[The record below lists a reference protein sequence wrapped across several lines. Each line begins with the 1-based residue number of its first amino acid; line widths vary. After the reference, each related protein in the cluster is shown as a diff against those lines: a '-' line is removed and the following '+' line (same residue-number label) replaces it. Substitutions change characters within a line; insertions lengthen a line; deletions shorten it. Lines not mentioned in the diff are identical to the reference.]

1 MQPSESEV
9 MGTDIR
15 QGCDVSR
22 KPATQRDRACCAA
35 QAQLEED
42 MKKAAGEGQV
52 HLDAQLQA
60 EWYKIQEEAKSK
72 TSKLRTDHEALK
84 ATQARPPTARL
95 TTMPT
100 CLQLTVL

>member
-1 MQPSESEV
+1 
-9 MGTDIR
+9 
-15 QGCDVSR
+15 
-22 KPATQRDRACCAA
+22 
-35 QAQLEED
+35 

-84 ATQARPPTARL
+84 ATQASPSAARL
-95 TTMPT
+95 AMPLRKAQGRAW
-100 CLQLTVL
+100 CHLPQCSVKRWLPALQ

>member
-1 MQPSESEV
+1 
-9 MGTDIR
+9 
-15 QGCDVSR
+15 
-22 KPATQRDRACCAA
+22 
-35 QAQLEED
+35 

-84 ATQARPPTARL
+84 ATQARHSYICLTILLARAHMSKWNL
-95 TTMPT
+95 PAAP
-100 CLQLTVL
+100 LQCHALAV